1 MAPRA
6 EESGWSWGPTMTAIV
21 LAVAVIGVAS
31 PLTNA
36 VPLAAAIPLGL
47 AAAAGA
53 YALQVLIER
62 QKEIHNRERAWSR
75 STAPSPAAPASERS
89 AGSLI
94 ASLHPEQSPVRFN
107 RGHDKALR
115 QRANYPQECPFYL
128 APHLPG
134 PLARNGISWWRF
146 SPSDSGSG
154 IAGRTKPKPWQLRD
168 PCLGAES
175 RQQAT

>member
-62 QKEIHNRERAWSR
+62 QKEIHKSAPGRVRQPRA
-75 STAPSPAAPASERS
+75 PPP
-89 AGSLI
+89 
-94 ASLHPEQSPVRFN
+94 PPPNV
-107 RGHDKALR
+107 
-115 QRANYPQECPFYL
+115 P
-128 APHLPG
+128 PG
-134 PLARNGISWWRF
+134 A
-146 SPSDSGSG
+146 
-154 IAGRTKPKPWQLRD
+154 
-168 PCLGAES
+168 
-175 RQQAT
+175 